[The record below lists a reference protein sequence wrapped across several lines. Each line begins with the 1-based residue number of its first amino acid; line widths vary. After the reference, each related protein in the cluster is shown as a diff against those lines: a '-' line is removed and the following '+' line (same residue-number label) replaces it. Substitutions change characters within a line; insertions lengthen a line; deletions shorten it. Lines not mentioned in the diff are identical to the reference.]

1 MPRGSKIYIKGIRVI
16 ARNSVMGQES
26 HPQQVTGE
34 VNWDFQ
40 KSWPKKSIDPS
51 IERKPFENQRETLRR
66 EVHFRKLVGHR
77 GHHFEN
83 KP

>member
-1 MPRGSKIYIKGIRVI
+1 
-16 ARNSVMGQES
+16 MGQES

-51 IERKPFENQRETLRR
+51 RERKPFENQRETLRR

-77 GHHFEN
+77 SHHFEN
-83 KP
+83 KPLEVWPDLTFSIKFYFGR